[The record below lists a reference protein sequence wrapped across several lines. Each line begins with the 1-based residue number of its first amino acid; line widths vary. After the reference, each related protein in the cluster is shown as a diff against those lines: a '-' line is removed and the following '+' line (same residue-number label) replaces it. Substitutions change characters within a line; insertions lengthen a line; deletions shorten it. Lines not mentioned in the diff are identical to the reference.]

1 MGDRGAAR
9 GDPVGAGA
17 RDLDGKTLVI
27 IQGDALDLIL
37 AEQGEFDLIA
47 TDPPYA
53 FGGSG
58 AEHAISATV
67 AVVLREAA
75 QRLKRGRWMLVM
87 CASSWR
93 SQSYMVEAVR
103 GVVEPVRVGTW
114 CKPKARTK
122 VATGGWAWASV
133 KVIAFRKGKAEN
145 CGESQGLDH
154 ITAAPVMNGRRA
166 QLPLEVAQW
175 MVAPFAVAG
184 GRFLDPFAGSGMLV
198 QAAGE
203 RNMEAIGFEKGAA
216 SLHAGEDAAA
226 QIAPPGEPALPPS
239 ATAGENPA
247 RPVSVGPV
255 VELADTPPRGGG
267 AATAVQVR
275 ILPGP
280 PSSSRKAK
288 PGTPCGGPSCRE
300 TQQWWIHDPRTCPLY
315 AGKAA
320 G

>member
-1 MGDRGAAR
+1 MIVR
-9 GDPVGAGA
+9 
-17 RDLDGKTLVI
+17 
-27 IQGDALDLIL
+27 GDALDLIL

-103 GVVEPVRVGTW
+103 GIVEPVRVGTW

-145 CGESQGLDH
+145 CGEAQGLDH
-154 ITAAPVMNGRRA
+154 ITAEPVINGRRA
-166 QLPLEVAQW
+166 ELPASVAEW
-175 MVAPFAVAG
+175 MVAPFAIPG
-184 GRFLDPFAGSGMLV
+184 GRFLDPFAGSGAV
-198 QAAGE
+198 VKAAILKG
-203 RNMEAIGFEKGAA
+203 MDGHGYEKGRALVFPPMDLEA
-216 SLHAGEDAAA
+216 ERGGE
-226 QIAPPGEPALPPS
+226 GPAL
-239 ATAGENPA
+239 
-247 RPVSVGPV
+247 
-255 VELADTPPRGGG
+255 LG
-267 AATAVQVR
+267 AANKRDHERRT
-275 ILPGP
+275 
-280 PSSSRKAK
+280 
-288 PGTPCGGPSCRE
+288 
-300 TQQWWIHDPRTCPLY
+300 TQQSESDRTRNVCPDKPTRTVGFDLREEERRHDATIAEPGREVGSDATKE
-315 AGKAA
+315 GT
-320 G
+320 